1 MKGVNVVLKDATY
14 WYLKAVM
21 VMQSRLIL
29 VILKL
34 KNVEE
39 TWSQFV
45 ETLVY
50 NADISNVRPEQAEE
64 TTKLGDLDT
73 NDHSNDERI
82 DESVES
88 FVDSYS
94 KMDDE

>member
-1 MKGVNVVLKDATY
+1 M
-14 WYLKAVM
+14 
-21 VMQSRLIL
+21 
-29 VILKL
+29 
-34 KNVEE
+34 
-39 TWSQFV
+39 

-88 FVDSYS
+88 FADSYS